1 MNDPVPPPVGPPAA
15 SDGVLRLLLDEHYP
29 AALARALSEAGI
41 DTAALVAD
49 RPALVG
55 ATDAEVLA
63 AAVVERRVVV
73 TEDVSTFPAA
83 VALVPDHLGVV
94 YCRSQVFRR
103 TPAGLVTI
111 ERALTLLAA
120 DPPAG
125 LGAAPVVWW
134 LSSPD

>member
-1 MNDPVPPPVGPPAA
+1 V
-15 SDGVLRLLLDEHYP
+15 
-29 AALARALSEAGI
+29 
-41 DTAALVAD
+41 ALVAD

-63 AAVVERRVVV
+63 AAVAEHRVVV
-73 TEDVSTFPAA
+73 TEDVTTFPAA
-83 VALVPDHLGVV
+83 AALVPAHLGVV
-94 YCRSQVFRR
+94 YCRSRVFRR

-120 DPPAG
+120 DPPPG
-125 LGAAPVVWW
+125 LGTAPVVWW